1 MSYLQHDHLRT
12 PSEEVVLA
20 SVVEWCR
27 RRRRL
32 DRFLCLAGHVR
43 FELISV
49 KYVLRFIREDG
60 DVRADAAVTDCL
72 LDKVRSLPVPL
83 PALSRPRFSTQVL
96 VAMPYR
102 SKSFFLITF
111 FGDHIEF
118 VVKQFPEMIHEHI
131 DALINYSVCKVGDN
145 LLYMAGGT
153 GYNINNEPFHSNK
166 GFVYDLVEDQWTPSS
181 DLQVTT
187 K

>member
-1 MSYLQHDHLRT
+1 MAFLQHSHLRT
-12 PSEEVVLA
+12 PSEEVVLS
-20 SVVEWCR
+20 SVLEWCR

-32 DRFLCLAGHVR
+32 DLFPSLSEHVR

-49 KYVLRFIREDG
+49 KYVLRFVREDA
-60 DVRADAAVTDCL
+60 DVRGNPDVTNCL
-72 LDKVRSLPVPL
+72 LDKVQQLPVPL

-153 GYNINNEPFHSNK
+153 GYNVNNEPFHSNK
-166 GFVYDLVEDQWTPSS
+166 GFVYDLVEDRWTPSN
-181 DLQVTT
+181 DLQV
-187 K
+187 